1 MSTMPAADGR
11 WTLLRYDVSP
21 TAGQAEPRLL
31 RGGRRRRA
39 GIAVDQAL
47 ARPDDREVDRHHAQG
62 RPAIGIHGDAGEGG
76 GVEVAGL
83 REVLAETRP
92 TSVLEVGS
100 ASCGERV
107 CQSGYIWGCAV
118 SLKKK

>member
-47 ARPDDREVDRHHAQG
+47 TRPDDREVDRHHAKG
-62 RPAIGIHGDAGEGG
+62 RPVIGIQGDAGEDG

-83 REVLAETRP
+83 REVRAEIRARP
-92 TSVLEVGS
+92 IFPRPPPP
-100 ASCGERV
+100 A
-107 CQSGYIWGCAV
+107 
-118 SLKKK
+118 

>member
-11 WTLLRYDVSP
+11 WTLLRYAVSP

-47 ARPDDREVDRHHAQG
+47 TRPDDREVDRHHAKG
-62 RPAIGIHGDAGEGG
+62 RPAIGIQGDAGEGG

-83 REVLAETRP
+83 REVLAEIRDTAARA
-92 TSVLEVGS
+92 TVV
-100 ASCGERV
+100 
-107 CQSGYIWGCAV
+107 
-118 SLKKK
+118 